1 MVAMTLTITYNAIAQ
16 TVTGHFNLGNPEKVA
31 LSMPKEF
38 AFDNTP
44 LIFLYDNTNSSYD
57 NTKENNLLIY
67 DENLN
72 LKKTI
77 HLQGDKTFDYQLTY
91 QDMTRDVMSVDEVGK
106 YSYCEYGS
114 YEEFI
119 QHETGMDPNIQPS
132 ITEKGNGE
140 QGITFDYSDNGGA

>member
-77 HLQGDKTFDYQLTY
+77 HL
-91 QDMTRDVMSVDEVGK
+91 R
-106 YSYCEYGS
+106 
-114 YEEFI
+114 
-119 QHETGMDPNIQPS
+119 
-132 ITEKGNGE
+132 
-140 QGITFDYSDNGGA
+140 